1 MGYINARFGY
11 LFAGIVMVGMNI
23 FNLVCTAL
31 GKKKGYASIVA
42 KCIYAYIDYYVIPTL
57 LRGGSI
63 YLPKIGILHAKKI
76 KSRYGYDIFARRCKT
91 IPARRGV
98 KFAASKKLKDAI
110 NEDTGYKSSSK
121 GVTLDVIFEI
131 AERFE
136 LDIIAV
142 KNIFVAWGNVIFL
155 FLLHNERLVLP
166 NIGTLYIKNH
176 SAKRVMNVVK
186 HEVMYMQERAVVNII
201 IKKDLK
207 KKLN

>member
-1 MGYINARFGY
+1 
-11 LFAGIVMVGMNI
+11 MVGMNI
-23 FNLVCTAL
+23 FNLVCIAL
-31 GKKKGYASIVA
+31 GKKNGYAPIVA

-63 YLPKIGILHAKKI
+63 YLPKIGILHSKKM
-76 KSRYGYDIFARRCKT
+76 KGRYGYDVFTKQYKNF
-91 IPARRGV
+91 PPRRGV
-98 KFAASKKLKDAI
+98 KFSASKKLKDAI

-121 GVTLDVIFEI
+121 GVTIDVIFEI

-136 LDIIAV
+136 LDIVSV
-142 KNIFVAWGNVIFL
+142 KNIFVEWGNVL
-155 FLLHNERLVLP
+155 FLVLLHKERLVLP

-186 HEVMYMQERAVVNII
+186 HEVMYMQERAVVNIT
-201 IKKDLK
+201 IKTDLK